1 MFKEEREGIP
11 DWLSEWMNELS
22 DVWIK
27 WRIRG
32 FFAQP
37 LRFLRYWRTKSSNR
51 KKSLSVRDWKSS
63 KEHPKSIKGHL
74 KNGPVS
80 KYLITYK
87 SSRLG
92 ILPSLYFLPIWW
104 YWGIVGN
111 LVLIYN
117 GIVALYEALLLS
129 KGSDGGGS
137 VDGLQKIV
145 IYRWTTDRLNPFQLT
160 RTCHV
165 YPLKKNR
172 QHTNNWISFLFSK
185 RRTNWLQSQMLFFL
199 SFA

>member
-1 MFKEEREGIP
+1 MANK
-11 DWLSEWMNELS
+11 
-22 DVWIK
+22 
-27 WRIRG
+27 
-32 FFAQP
+32 
-37 LRFLRYWRTKSSNR
+37 
-51 KKSLSVRDWKSS
+51 
-63 KEHPKSIKGHL
+63 
-74 KNGPVS
+74 
-80 KYLITYK
+80 
-87 SSRLG
+87 G
-92 ILPSLYFLPIWW
+92 ILCTTFAFSQILENKKVLTEKKVKVFGIEKVAKNTRKALGAIWKMDPRVSTWSLIRVAALAFCHHYIFLPIWW

-172 QHTNNWISFLFSK
+172 QHTNNYISFLFSK
-185 RRTNWLQSQMLFFL
+185 RRANWLQSLMLFFL